1 MTPTQKFSPAWW
13 EALTAHE
20 VGNEVEA
27 LVEKALKFFNT
38 RLVFAFHR
46 LPDTKSA
53 RLNMVASQPA
63 DYIYRCGSYAGFIEV
78 KGLAHAYRLPRG
90 NLSQLPTLH
99 KWELAGSDDVVL
111 VYHYLFDEWR
121 AIDPRH
127 LKADVPSHDLR
138 EFPVHG
144 SAAEALKS
152 IGYFGS

>member
-1 MTPTQKFSPAWW
+1 MKKYSLEWW
-13 EALTAHE
+13 QSLTGPQ

-27 LVEKALKFFNT
+27 QVEKVLKGWNNSVKFAWA
-38 RLVFAFHR
+38 RLS
-46 LPDTKSA
+46 DTKAA
-53 RLNMVASQPA
+53 RMSMLQAQPA
-63 DYIYRCGSYAGFIEV
+63 DYIYRCGQRAGFIEV

-99 KWELAGSDDVVL
+99 KWELAGSDDLVL

-144 SAAEALKS
+144 TAAEALKS
-152 IGYFGS
+152 SGYFGS

>member
-1 MTPTQKFSPAWW
+1 MKKYSHEFWGSLSPQQI
-13 EALTAHE
+13 
-20 VGNEVEA
+20 GNEVEG
-27 LVEKALKFFNT
+27 LVEKVLKDWNNRISFTFA
-38 RLVFAFHR
+38 RLS
-46 LPDTKSA
+46 DTKAA
-53 RLNMVASQPA
+53 RMSMLQAQPA

-78 KGLAHAYRLPRG
+78 KGLGHAYRLPRG

-99 KWELAGSDDVVL
+99 KWELAGSDDVIL

-121 AIDPRH
+121 AIDPRY

>member
-1 MTPTQKFSPAWW
+1 MSMLQA
-13 EALTAHE
+13 
-20 VGNEVEA
+20 
-27 LVEKALKFFNT
+27 
-38 RLVFAFHR
+38 
-46 LPDTKSA
+46 
-53 RLNMVASQPA
+53 QPA
-63 DYIYRCGSYAGFIEV
+63 DYIYRCGPYAGFIEV